1 MIFLDELNA
10 GILKYWFLHFLDDL
24 NTSTLNIGSHVLY
37 EVIFYLFLVQIIFLF

>member
-24 NTSTLNIGSHVLY
+24 NASTLNIGSHVLY